1 MNIKEKQ
8 TEDKIAEAAR
18 EVFVEKGMSGAR
30 MQEIADKAGINK
42 SLLHYYFR
50 SKEKLFNF
58 VFAKLTN
65 RIGKMIS
72 STMNERVSVEEK
84 VKQFTET
91 YIDILLKNP
100 FLPNFILN
108 EITRNPDSIVKQFTE
123 SKVEPI
129 KYLEPLNKQLKTEG
143 YSIQANDFIINLLSL
158 VIFPIAARPL
168 LQRLIFDGNS
178 HEYKEYIKARKTSIV
193 IFVMNA
199 IKGYSIDN
207 K

>member
-1 MNIKEKQ
+1 MDTKEKQ

-65 RIGKMIS
+65 RIGKMIA
-72 STMNERVSVEEK
+72 STMNEKVSIEEK

-108 EITRNPDSIVKQFTE
+108 EITRNPDSIIKQFSE

-129 KYLEPLNKQLKTEG
+129 KYLEPLNKQLKSEG
-143 YSIQANDFIINLLSL
+143 YSLQADDFIINLLSL

-168 LQRLIFDGNS
+168 LQRLIFNGNTN
-178 HEYKEYIKARKTSIV
+178 EYKEYIRNRKTSIV

-199 IKGYSIDN
+199 LKGYSIDSI
-207 K
+207 